1 MAFVEE
7 CRGNVL
13 IRLLPISF
21 FEFDQLR
28 PSLMLALL
36 SDGPSETFIIRILR
50 VFFGINIDILSKRR
64 IYTRRFSGGALLGLG
79 ASLHFLL
86 AGQTKVWPLLF

>member
-50 VFFGINIDILSKRR
+50 IFFDINIDILSKRKT
-64 IYTRRFSGGALLGLG
+64 YTRRFFGGTLFSLGVNLY
-79 ASLHFLL
+79 FLF
-86 AGQTKVWPLLF
+86 AGQTKVWLLLF